1 MTTNLS
7 SEAAPGEPAATVPFR
22 MVLFSMVVLW
32 ATYFVL
38 TTVRSVVMDIGLQF
52 EFGWRRLV
60 VTVIGILLTLV
71 LWSLL
76 RLFDNRQLWLKISA
90 AIALALPVAMAIGQ
104 VNYWVF
110 RDMSPA
116 VDQAYAQKMNL
127 NLRRDE
133 SGNLLVEVPVRG
145 DGGADGSTQSVI
157 IEPAE
162 TPSDFWR
169 KLLDV
174 ALGRYFL
181 LLAWASTYFALLA
194 GVQAR
199 AAQRREEQFRSAAK
213 AAELR
218 SLRYQVNPHF
228 LFNTLN
234 SISTLVLLKQTEPAN
249 AMLTR
254 LSGFLRHTLIAEPG
268 SQVTLA
274 QEIETLQ
281 LYLDIERMRFEER
294 LRTHFEIE
302 DAALQAQ
309 LPAMLL
315 QPLVENA
322 IKYAVSPQEEGAQ
335 ISLTARVIG
344 ERLRLTVE
352 DTGPGVDDSPRD
364 PSAPPVP
371 GRPVSTGVGL
381 ANIRNRLAQA
391 YGDNHLFET
400 RSEAGG
406 GFTVLIEIPFTPA
419 IRAEGRAA
427 PAAAVGTAISGGGD
441 NIIPLNPPKTIGTTA

>member
-1 MTTNLS
+1 MAVLQIQ
-7 SEAAPGEPAATVPFR
+7 AAPFFASKNRAFWNLQLAGWGAAFLLRAVSSLANKQPLDLLALILVTTITGFSISLILSVIYRQLIRQQPLVTWGVTAL
-22 MVLFSMVVLW
+22 VLFVAVVLHASIDAW
-32 ATYFVL
+32 VQGVYYAASRD
-38 TTVRSVVMDIGLQF
+38 TTFAQRVIGL
-52 EFGWRRLV
+52 LY
-60 VTVIGILLTLV
+60 LPLTL
-71 LWSLL
+71 LGGWSALYYAINFFL
-76 RLFDNRQLWLKISA
+76 TVEQQADRLERLEA
-90 AIALALPVAMAIGQ
+90 
-104 VNYWVF
+104 
-110 RDMSPA
+110 
-116 VDQAYAQKMNL
+116 QA
-127 NLRRDE
+127 
-133 SGNLLVEVPVRG
+133 
-145 DGGADGSTQSVI
+145 T
-157 IEPAE
+157 
-162 TPSDFWR
+162 
-169 KLLDV
+169 
-174 ALGRYFL
+174 
-181 LLAWASTYFALLA
+181 
-194 GVQAR
+194 
-199 AAQRREEQFRSAAK
+199 AAQLAM
-213 AAELR
+213 
-218 SLRYQVNPHF
+218 LRYQLNPHF

-322 IKYAVSPQEEGAQ
+322 IKYAVSPQEEGAR

-344 ERLRLTVE
+344 GRLRLTVE
-352 DTGPGVDDSPRD
+352 DTGPGVDEPLRLEQRD
-364 PSAPPVP
+364 PAELRKPPVP

-406 GFTVLIEIPFTPA
+406 GFTVLIEIPFT
-419 IRAEGRAA
+419 RADIAEPA
-427 PAAAVGTAISGGGD
+427 PALLPAVAGKGGAAV
-441 NIIPLNPPKTIGTTA
+441 PLPAPQTTIGTPA

>member
-1 MTTNLS
+1 MAVLQIQ
-7 SEAAPGEPAATVPFR
+7 AAPFFASKNRAFWNLQLAGWGAAFLLRAVSALANKQELAVLALILVTTITGFSISLILSVIYRQLIRQQPLVTWGVTAL
-22 MVLFSMVVLW
+22 VLFVAVLLHASIDAW
-32 ATYFVL
+32 VQGVYTGGGRDSFVQRL
-38 TTVRSVVMDIGLQF
+38 IGLLYLPMTLLG
-52 EFGWRRLV
+52 GWSALYYAINFFLTVEQQADRLE
-60 VTVIGILLTLV
+60 
-71 LWSLL
+71 
-76 RLFDNRQLWLKISA
+76 RLEA
-90 AIALALPVAMAIGQ
+90 
-104 VNYWVF
+104 
-110 RDMSPA
+110 
-116 VDQAYAQKMNL
+116 QA
-127 NLRRDE
+127 
-133 SGNLLVEVPVRG
+133 
-145 DGGADGSTQSVI
+145 T
-157 IEPAE
+157 
-162 TPSDFWR
+162 
-169 KLLDV
+169 
-174 ALGRYFL
+174 
-181 LLAWASTYFALLA
+181 
-194 GVQAR
+194 
-199 AAQRREEQFRSAAK
+199 AAQLAM
-213 AAELR
+213 
-218 SLRYQVNPHF
+218 LRYQLNPHF

-302 DAALQAQ
+302 GAALQAQ

-335 ISLTARVIG
+335 IALTARVIG

-352 DTGPGVDDSPRD
+352 DTGPGADDTPRAVTGD
-364 PSAPPVP
+364 PVP

-391 YGDNHLFET
+391 YGDQHLFET

-419 IRAEGRAA
+419 ARAGEATA
-427 PAAAVGTAISGGGD
+427 PAVAVGTAPSGGGD
-441 NIIPLNPPKTIGTTA
+441 NIIPLNPPIRTIGTTA

>member
-1 MTTNLS
+1 MAVLQIQ
-7 SEAAPGEPAATVPFR
+7 AAPFFASKNRAFWNLQLAGWGAAFLLRAVSSLANKQEFA
-22 MVLFSMVVLW
+22 VLALILVTTITGFSISLILSVIYRQLIRQQPLVTWGLTAVALICAVLLHASIDAW
-32 ATYFVL
+32 VQGVYTGGGRDSFAQRL
-38 TTVRSVVMDIGLQF
+38 IGLLYLPMTLLG
-52 EFGWRRLV
+52 GWSALYYAINFFLTVEEQADRLE
-60 VTVIGILLTLV
+60 
-71 LWSLL
+71 
-76 RLFDNRQLWLKISA
+76 RLEA
-90 AIALALPVAMAIGQ
+90 
-104 VNYWVF
+104 
-110 RDMSPA
+110 
-116 VDQAYAQKMNL
+116 QA
-127 NLRRDE
+127 
-133 SGNLLVEVPVRG
+133 
-145 DGGADGSTQSVI
+145 T
-157 IEPAE
+157 
-162 TPSDFWR
+162 
-169 KLLDV
+169 
-174 ALGRYFL
+174 
-181 LLAWASTYFALLA
+181 
-194 GVQAR
+194 
-199 AAQRREEQFRSAAK
+199 AAQLAM
-213 AAELR
+213 
-218 SLRYQVNPHF
+218 LRYQLNPHF

-322 IKYAVSPQEEGAQ
+322 IKYAVSPQEEGAR
-335 ISLTARVIG
+335 IALTARVIG

-352 DTGPGVDDSPRD
+352 DTGPGADDSPRAATGD
-364 PSAPPVP
+364 AVP

-391 YGDNHLFET
+391 YGESHLFET

-419 IRAEGRAA
+419 ARAGEATA
-427 PAAAVGTAISGGGD
+427 TAVAVGTAPSGGGD
-441 NIIPLNPPKTIGTTA
+441 NIIPLNPPIRTIGTTA

>member
-1 MTTNLS
+1 MAVLQIQ
-7 SEAAPGEPAATVPFR
+7 AAPFFASKNRAFWNLQLAGWGAAFLLRAVSALANQQSFDILALILVTTITGFSISLILSVIYRQLIRQSPLVTWGLTAV
-22 MVLFSMVVLW
+22 VLFFAVLLHASIDAW
-32 ATYFVL
+32 VQGVYYAGTRD
-38 TTVRSVVMDIGLQF
+38 TTFAQRLIGL
-52 EFGWRRLV
+52 LY
-60 VTVIGILLTLV
+60 LPLTL
-71 LWSLL
+71 LGGWSALYYAINFFL
-76 RLFDNRQLWLKISA
+76 TVEQQADRLERLEA
-90 AIALALPVAMAIGQ
+90 
-104 VNYWVF
+104 
-110 RDMSPA
+110 
-116 VDQAYAQKMNL
+116 QA
-127 NLRRDE
+127 
-133 SGNLLVEVPVRG
+133 
-145 DGGADGSTQSVI
+145 T
-157 IEPAE
+157 
-162 TPSDFWR
+162 
-169 KLLDV
+169 
-174 ALGRYFL
+174 
-181 LLAWASTYFALLA
+181 
-194 GVQAR
+194 
-199 AAQRREEQFRSAAK
+199 AAQLAM
-213 AAELR
+213 
-218 SLRYQVNPHF
+218 LRYQLNPHF

-274 QEIETLQ
+274 QEVETLQ

-294 LRTHFEIE
+294 LRTQFEIE
-302 DAALQAQ
+302 DAALPAQ

-344 ERLRLTVE
+344 DRLRLTVE

-364 PSAPPVP
+364 PLAPPVP

-406 GFTVLIEIPFTPA
+406 GFTVLIEIPFT
-419 IRAEGRAA
+419 RADVPEPVTAAPRAA
-427 PAAAVGTAISGGGD
+427 VAGGGD
-441 NIIPLNPPKTIGTTA
+441 NIIPLNPPQRTIGSPL